1 MQRAKKRLDRSIAH
15 MDPYDT
21 AMQQWCTAA
30 AAKLLRSA
38 AMPESDWPEVDRL
51 VNGFEYHFGDISE
64 WPNDMVRVHPVDS
77 TETVTCFLGSLA
89 ALRCLRDTKEV
100 HVVITSV
107 CAYLRCKE
115 FVDNLKK
122 AGLHSCL
129 ECLWNTSR

>member
-21 AMQQWCTAA
+21 AMQQWCAAA

-77 TETVTCFLGSLA
+77 TETVTCFSGQPGSSA
-89 ALRCLRDTKEV
+89 MSEGHKRSARC
-100 HVVITSV
+100 HQ
-107 CAYLRCKE
+107 
-115 FVDNLKK
+115 FV
-122 AGLHSCL
+122 
-129 ECLWNTSR
+129 RI